1 VVGDGGIHLEPNR
14 RLFVAQRV
22 EVVLVD
28 DLDGAPADET
38 VQFSLDGVSYQI
50 DLTSGNAQA
59 LRDALA
65 PYVGHARRTGGRR
78 SAARKASGSSPG
90 TQSAAIREWAREQG
104 LPVNERG
111 RIPADL
117 VAKYEA
123 AHS

>member
-1 VVGDGGIHLEPNR
+1 M
-14 RLFVAQRV
+14 AQRV

-38 VQFSLDGVSYQI
+38 VQFGLDGVSYEI

-59 LRDALA
+59 LRDAVA
-65 PYVGHARRTGGRR
+65 PYLGHARRVGGRR
-78 SAARKASGSSPG
+78 SGGRKASAPASRG
-90 TQSAAIREWAREQG
+90 TQSASIREWAREQG

-111 RIPADL
+111 RIPADI
-117 VAKYEA
+117 VARYEA